1 MPMKCSKC
9 GYTSFDY
16 NQRCPKCNKDLTQE
30 REWINLPPF
39 KPNPPSLL
47 SDLGSENTASDLDI
61 ALLKAKDAQALQRE
75 IILEDDD
82 PQIDFSLPEIAS
94 EIEAQEEE
102 TDAIKSE
109 KTLEELA
116 ASDAELKLVLDI

>member
-1 MPMKCSKC
+1 MKCSKC

-30 REWINLPPF
+30 REWINLSPF

-61 ALLKAKDAQALQRE
+61 ALLKAKDA
-75 IILEDDD
+75 
-82 PQIDFSLPEIAS
+82 
-94 EIEAQEEE
+94 
-102 TDAIKSE
+102 
-109 KTLEELA
+109 
-116 ASDAELKLVLDI
+116 

>member
-94 EIEAQEEE
+94 KIEAQEEE

>member
-1 MPMKCSKC
+1 MKCSKC

-30 REWINLPPF
+30 REWINLSPF

-94 EIEAQEEE
+94 KIEAQEEE

>member
-1 MPMKCSKC
+1 MKCSKC

-47 SDLGSENTASDLDI
+47 GHLKPEAAASDLDM
-61 ALLKAKDAQALQRE
+61 ALLKAKDAQALERE
-75 IILEDDD
+75 INLDNEG
-82 PQIDFSLPEIAS
+82 PEIDFELPGIALEIKHHDAKT
-94 EIEAQEEE
+94 EAP
-102 TDAIKSE
+102 
-109 KTLEELA
+109 KTNKTAEELSD
-116 ASDAELKLVLDI
+116 SDAELKLVLDI

>member
-1 MPMKCSKC
+1 MKCSKC

-94 EIEAQEEE
+94 KIEAQEEE

>member
-1 MPMKCSKC
+1 MKCSKC

>member
-1 MPMKCSKC
+1 MKCSKC

-47 SDLGSENTASDLDI
+47 SDLGPENTASDLDI

-94 EIEAQEEE
+94 KIEAQEEE